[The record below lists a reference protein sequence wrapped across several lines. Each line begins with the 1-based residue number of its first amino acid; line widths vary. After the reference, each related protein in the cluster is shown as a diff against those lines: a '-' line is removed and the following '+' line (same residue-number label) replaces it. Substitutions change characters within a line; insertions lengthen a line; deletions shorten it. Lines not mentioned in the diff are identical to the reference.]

1 MGYYFTRTLVKFAL
15 LFLGL
20 KYEGIHNLPKEGPA
34 IIVANHVSSWD
45 PFLVA
50 AVSPRPI
57 YFMAK
62 AELYNN
68 RILAAILRNLHAFPV
83 KRGSADRAA
92 IRTALDILNEG
103 KVLGIFPEGT
113 RKKDPGVQAAQTGA
127 AMLAIKSGA
136 AVIPVACI
144 GSAGNIPWG
153 WGRNRLAVRVGRPI
167 EMAEYLDQKASSAI
181 LEKMSIE
188 IMKEINQL
196 LSE

>member
-1 MGYYFTRTLVKFAL
+1 MFYYFIRGLVKFAL

-20 KYEGIHNLPKEGPA
+20 KYEGIHNLPKKGSA

-50 AVSPRPI
+50 TVLPRPV

-68 RILAAILRNLHAFPV
+68 RLLAAILGGLHAFPV
-83 KRGSADRAA
+83 KRGSADRGA
-92 IRTALDILNEG
+92 IRRALDILNEE
-103 KVLGIFPEGT
+103 KFLGIFPEGT
-113 RKKDPGVQAAQTGA
+113 RKKDTAPQAVQTGA

-136 AVIPVACI
+136 QIIPVACI
-144 GSAGNIPWG
+144 GTAGRIPWG
-153 WGRNRLAVRVGRPI
+153 WGRNRLLVRVGRPLD
-167 EMAEYLDQKASSAI
+167 MAEYREQKANSAI
-181 LEKMSIE
+181 LEKLSLE
-188 IMKEINQL
+188 IMKEINLL